1 MQDAVP
7 LGESLAGSPAGVEE
21 LGVPVGTVDSRLSR
35 ARKKLRSSP
44 RPNRPRRQ
52 LPTAGGSRFD
62 LDGTC

>member
-1 MQDAVP
+1 M
-7 LGESLAGSPAGVEE
+7 EE
-21 LGVPVGTVDSRLSR
+21 LGVPVGTVDSRLAR